1 MRPLVSLVMMI
12 KDEAK
17 SLRGVLE
24 AVKPFVDRWT
34 IVDTGSRDDSCRI
47 VKEVMVSVPGWL
59 HHEQFRGYAATRNR
73 VLDLDAQVTDPSE
86 FSLFLSGD
94 EYLRDGAKLR
104 EYLETQRDTNVDCHF
119 IRLALDMGM
128 SMQARVLRTGSKW
141 RYDDFDLGIHEV
153 PVYPGG
159 ADAPKGASP
168 GGYIEHVAADPIA
181 RMDNIWEKHIPL
193 LRAALERNPK
203 NERALEFL
211 ISSLESFLPHMETDE
226 CKDTVEEC
234 LELYRQ
240 RFELPFVCEEQR
252 RIFVMRM
259 IDTARLGDSFT
270 PEELFIMA
278 DKLCQADASRP
289 EPFFLRAVIAST
301 CPSKLTSDV
310 YSFAREATVVAE
322 KVRGQGG
329 LTNSS
334 PLDMSTEWKAHRL
347 AAIAAA
353 NLAKKYPENLSLAKD
368 HIAAGLAVGGPWMA
382 FKSILDAEATP

>member
-1 MRPLVSLVMMI
+1 
-12 KDEAK
+12 
-17 SLRGVLE
+17 
-24 AVKPFVDRWT
+24 
-34 IVDTGSRDDSCRI
+34 
-47 VKEVMVSVPGWL
+47 
-59 HHEQFRGYAATRNR
+59 
-73 VLDLDAQVTDPSE
+73 
-86 FSLFLSGD
+86 
-94 EYLRDGAKLR
+94 
-104 EYLETQRDTNVDCHF
+104 
-119 IRLALDMGM
+119 
-128 SMQARVLRTGSKW
+128 
-141 RYDDFDLGIHEV
+141 
-153 PVYPGG
+153 
-159 ADAPKGASP
+159 
-168 GGYIEHVAADPIA
+168 
-181 RMDNIWEKHIPL
+181 
-193 LRAALERNPK
+193 
-203 NERALEFL
+203 
-211 ISSLESFLPHMETDE
+211 
-226 CKDTVEEC
+226 
-234 LELYRQ
+234 
-240 RFELPFVCEEQR
+240 
-252 RIFVMRM
+252 M

-353 NLAKKYPENLSLAKD
+353 NLAKKYPENLLLAKD